1 MKKVLSIILALAL
14 IISLVPSVFADG
26 TEGET
31 AQEYSGITVKYD
43 FTKFEG
49 AAVDVNTKTVTNYNT
64 SYGFWKFRAAGNSR
78 VAEILSFEETE
89 QTVNYVK
96 YSTNNTVD
104 NETPGD
110 NNKNLKDF
118 YIAYEINVPK
128 SGKYELELKFV
139 KSGTY
144 GASTQVYIFPASMS
158 DNVFYDTMVNEQ
170 ENLEKTYRQ
179 GEIFSFCDKAIAKN
193 KYASAT
199 VELGEKYFD
208 KGNYIIAFAAV
219 DKGQANG
226 TYPNCWMG
234 FKNIVLDG
242 DGSNAENTVP
252 MSIATEISKTELD
265 LDTDDITAQ
274 MTSKVYM
281 SNLDEVTDIITY
293 ESNDTKVA
301 SVDET
306 GKVTALS
313 YGVKPVTIT
322 AKAEANGVSVESSKE
337 ISVKKTGISIAYNVG
352 TDALAKKSD
361 GYLTALTKDNA
372 NNFYRYYGMGT
383 TSATNPSQTDGHL
396 RDRSDA
402 VIGMRG
408 ESTLAFEAYVPESGF
423 YTMEMKHLCTAAGK
437 MAAVYIGKDGK
448 VSLVYN
454 KRDDL
459 GNKAGSYACYASSNT
474 TATSY
479 ITGIKID
486 EPGWYVIS
494 FTMDEGATAPDGV
507 TWGNDIYIGDFT
519 LISGEGGEPAP
530 MPAMIK
536 LGADKLEVGGT
547 TTAEAIKY
555 LSDGNPAGEAATISA
570 VTSSNEGVVKLEG
583 NTATAVG
590 AGKATLSATVTYGG
604 ETENITREV
613 TVIDKPAGQTV
624 SFAADGVSSV
634 YVNNEEKA
642 YTDLSLLSLNRG
654 DTVKVVADTSDTT
667 KTFRGWVRG
676 SADSGRLVSNIPE
689 YEFVAMTHTMLS
701 AVYSDD
707 TTAGDDVVEYYGWNK
722 HYITTLPATAEA
734 PAAPELTGY
743 EFAEWVLGQ
752 SDDNIARKVAQYTAE
767 TTTYNVSVPAGV
779 SMFVEGGK
787 YIYDAKV
794 TCTSSENV
802 YWYRDDKLVDYG
814 TSYSFYLWDTTSI
827 TTKPTGNNGAKIML
841 DKSKSNSYMIEYD
854 KGTADV
860 VEVGIIF
867 GNNANIT
874 IDNCEEKMNSQRND
888 FTHGQFSATADEY
901 TTGRGYLIYN
911 DNGTYRVIYAD

>member
-1 MKKVLSIILALAL
+1 MKKVLSIILALAML
-14 IISLVPSVFADG
+14 ISLVPSVFADG

-49 AAVDVNTKTVTNYNT
+49 AGVDVSAKVDYSKTYE
-64 SYGFWKFRAAGNSR
+64 FWKFRARGGTKVSGGGTSTRTVTVASQNECLQVVARANWDTDNQNAVTYTKTDWVAFEVKVPKAGMYEVTLNNYAYGQKAGT
-78 VAEILSFEETE
+78 VGVWIL
-89 QTVNYVK
+89 
-96 YSTNNTVD
+96 
-104 NETPGD
+104 PGD
-110 NNKNLKDF
+110 TSDNAINGLLTEGTRFAKVDF
-118 YIAYEINVPK
+118 IDESS
-128 SGKYELELKFV
+128 SGKKTFV
-139 KSGTY
+139 SKDTTVANKY
-144 GASTQVYIFPASMS
+144 FEAKNYIFAYKVLNGNIYNATEGAVVPD
-158 DNVFYDTMVNEQ
+158 DNADMY
-170 ENLEKTYRQ
+170 
-179 GEIFSFCDKAIAKN
+179 I
-193 KYASAT
+193 
-199 VELGEKYFD
+199 
-208 KGNYIIAFAAV
+208 KGV
-219 DKGQANG
+219 
-226 TYPNCWMG
+226 T
-234 FKNIVLDG
+234 LDG
-242 DGSNAENTVP
+242 DGKDVGNAVP
-252 MSIATEISKTELD
+252 MSMVTSVDKAELN
-265 LDTDDITAQ
+265 LDTDEKIAQ

-352 TDALAKKSD
+352 TDALAKKLD

-383 TSATNPSQTDGHL
+383 TSATNPSQTGGHL
-396 RDRSDA
+396 RNRSDA

-423 YTMEMKHLCTAAGK
+423 YTMEMKHPCTEAGK

-459 GNKAGSYACYASSNT
+459 GNKVGSYACYASSNT

-494 FTMDEGATAPDGV
+494 FTMDEGATAPDGEP
-507 TWGNDIYIGDFT
+507 WGNDIYIGDFT
-519 LISGEGGEPAP
+519 LISGEGGEPVP
-530 MPAMIK
+530 MEAMIK

-555 LSDGNPAGEAATISA
+555 LSDGKPAEEAATISD
-570 VTSSNEGVVKLEG
+570 VTSSNEDVVKLEG

-590 AGKATLSATVTYGG
+590 AGKATLSATVTYG
-604 ETENITREV
+604 EKTENITREV

-624 SFAADGVSSV
+624 SFAADGVSKV
-634 YVNNEEKA
+634 YVNEEETE

-654 DTVKVVADTSDTT
+654 DTVKVVADTSDAG

-676 SADSGRLVSNIPE
+676 SAESGRLVSNNPE
-689 YEFVAMTHTMLS
+689 YEFVAMTHTMLT
-701 AVYSDD
+701 AVYSDNEEVSE
-707 TTAGDDVVEYYGWNK
+707 DVVEYYGWNK
-722 HYITTLPATAEA
+722 HYIATLPATANAPTA
-734 PAAPELTGY
+734 PALTGY

-779 SMFVEGGK
+779 SMSVEGGE

-794 TCTSSENV
+794 TCTASENV
-802 YWYRDDKLVDYG
+802 YWYRDNKLVDYG
-814 TSYSFYLWDTTSI
+814 TSYSFYLWDNTSI
-827 TTKPTGNNGAKIML
+827 TTKSTGNNGAKIML
-841 DKSKSNSYMIEYD
+841 DNPKSNSYMIEYD

-867 GNNANIT
+867 GDNANVT
-874 IDNCEEKMNSQRND
+874 IDNCEEKMNSQKND

-901 TTGRGYLIYN
+901 TTARGYLIYN